1 MSRRLFVRPDAV
13 SIRNAVSG
21 FIVIVIGV
29 LVALWADAAWAE
41 REDRARERV
50 ILQDLLDEFRE
61 NETRLLRD
69 IERSVASRESALAWG
84 AVMRGREQAT
94 ADSVATLW
102 SGALNWGR
110 FDPVTG
116 ALRSVVDGGEL
127 SLIRNGELR
136 LAVAGWSDRAEEAR
150 ITSREVLIV
159 MSDQAP
165 FALDIE
171 PGTPLSTGQAGAV
184 RIMEDYGG
192 GSLLQLQP
200 LLEDLRAIIAL
211 LEAELIE

>member
-1 MSRRLFVRPDAV
+1 
-13 SIRNAVSG
+13 
-21 FIVIVIGV
+21 
-29 LVALWADAAWAE
+29 
-41 REDRARERV
+41 
-50 ILQDLLDEFRE
+50 
-61 NETRLLRD
+61 
-69 IERSVASRESALAWG
+69 
-84 AVMRGREQAT
+84 MRGEVNVSP
-94 ADSVATLW
+94 DSAASLW
-102 SGALNWGR
+102 SNALNWGR

-127 SLIRNGELR
+127 GLIRNDELR

-165 FALDIE
+165 FALGID
-171 PGTPLSTGQAGAV
+171 PGSPLSPGQESAV

-200 LLEDLRAIIAL
+200 LLERLREIIGL
-211 LEAELIE
+211 LEDELAG

>member
-1 MSRRLFVRPDAV
+1 MKPDAA

-21 FIVIVIGV
+21 FVVIVVGV
-29 LVALWADAAWAE
+29 LVALWADAAWAD
-41 REDRARERV
+41 REDRVREQV

-61 NETRLLRD
+61 NERRLLND
-69 IERSVASRESALAWG
+69 IERSVASRESALAW
-84 AVMRGREQAT
+84 AAAMRGEVQVSP
-94 ADSVATLW
+94 DSAASLW

-127 SLIRNGELR
+127 SLIRNDELR

-165 FALDIE
+165 FALGIE
-171 PGTPLSTGQAGAV
+171 PGSRLTHGQASAV
-184 RIMEDYGG
+184 GIMADYGG
-192 GSLLQLQP
+192 GSLLQLRP
-200 LLEDLRAIIAL
+200 LLVRLREIITL
-211 LEAELIE
+211 LEAGLTD

>member
-1 MSRRLFVRPDAV
+1 MKPDAA

-21 FIVIVIGV
+21 FVVIVVGV
-29 LVALWADAAWAE
+29 LVALWADAAWAD
-41 REDRARERV
+41 REDRVREQV

-61 NETRLLRD
+61 NERRLLSD
-69 IERSVASRESALAWG
+69 IERSVASGESSLAW
-84 AVMRGREQAT
+84 AAAMRGEVQVSP
-94 ADSVATLW
+94 DSAASLW

-127 SLIRNGELR
+127 SLIRNDELR

-165 FALDIE
+165 FALGIE
-171 PGTPLSTGQAGAV
+171 PGAGLTHGQASAV
-184 RIMEDYGG
+184 RIMADYGG
-192 GSLLQLQP
+192 GSLLQLRP
-200 LLEDLRAIIAL
+200 LLERLRDIASM
-211 LEAELIE
+211 LEAELTD